1 MKKLLPALAAFAVIG
16 AVVAGIFVWTASGD
30 AARCDDAQLTDT
42 IATSIASA
50 ERDGRPQVT
59 FDLPEAC
66 DDDDVA
72 YALPAVSRDWHAMPG
87 GILMREASHTP

>member
-30 AARCDDAQLTDT
+30 AARCDDAQLRGVIETG
-42 IATSIASA
+42 IASA
-50 ERDGRPQVT
+50 ERDGRPQVLL
-59 FDLPEAC
+59 DLPEAC

-72 YALPAVSRDWHAMPG
+72 YALPAVSRDWHTMPG
-87 GILMREASHTP
+87 GTLMRESLHTP